1 MVFHSDDSLISDVV
15 LDPKAENSHLAVI
28 THEQGTSPAWLLSA
42 LIENALVGSAQLVNS
57 ALPRSLTRAQTV
69 LILFMHP
76 FEFYRS
82 GCLKAGLD
90 LSQVGNRLCYID
102 CFSSLFTHIIPTP
115 GRGANA
121 LFGKF
126 LQNQLALIEPNSVI
140 IVDSPQILL
149 AATLITLN
157 ELVAHMAKLNRL
169 CRQMFVVIAKD
180 HPQSVEMA
188 SLSADD
194 AVFKLTDFIT
204 KSYYRAQLVINLMPL
219 PTGRAKDITGIV
231 TVSKSATLYMCP
243 LQVVEKEYIYSVTK
257 DGNVKLFFR

>member
-28 THEQGTSPAWLLSA
+28 THEQGTSPAWLISA

-57 ALPRSLTRAQTV
+57 TLTRSLTRAQTILV
-69 LILFMHP
+69 LFLHP
-76 FEFYRS
+76 FEFYRL

-90 LSQVGNRLCYID
+90 LSQMGDRFCYID

-121 LFGKF
+121 LFGDF
-126 LQNQLALIEPNSVI
+126 LQKQLALIDPNSVV

-149 AATLITLN
+149 GATLITLN
-157 ELVAHMAKLNRL
+157 DLIAHMAKLNRL
-169 CRQMFVVIAKD
+169 CRQMFVVVAKD
-180 HPQSVEMA
+180 YPQSVETA

-231 TVSKSATLYMCP
+231 TVSKSAIPYVCP
-243 LQVVEKEYIYSVTK
+243 LRVVEREYIYLLTK